1 MPTDS
6 ALSRVSAPSRIA
18 FNSLPKRFTDPSL
31 GRSKPIAR
39 FKSVVLPEPDGPQT
53 ATHSSVDTVK
63 STSARASMVRP
74 RTRYVFHAC
83 SMWIAFVTPH
93 LLFAA
98 RTGSK
103 RRSGGNRLGTRRQES
118 HSRQRHS
125 AFAAIRCHSSTFI
138 SELGSGI
145 RRLFPIAMVRQN
157 SRGLLLAV
165 AVFLAKTIYLK

>member
-39 FKSVVLPEPDGPQT
+39 FNSVVLPEPDGPQT

-63 STSARASMVRP
+63 STSTRASMLRP

-83 SMWIAFVTPH
+83 LMWIAFVTPH

-103 RRSGGNRLGTRRQES
+103 RRVMAIAGAPRRPPAGS
-118 HSRQRHS
+118 DHSNAPDRIDR
-125 AFAAIRCHSSTFI
+125 
-138 SELGSGI
+138 
-145 RRLFPIAMVRQN
+145 
-157 SRGLLLAV
+157 
-165 AVFLAKTIYLK
+165 KD